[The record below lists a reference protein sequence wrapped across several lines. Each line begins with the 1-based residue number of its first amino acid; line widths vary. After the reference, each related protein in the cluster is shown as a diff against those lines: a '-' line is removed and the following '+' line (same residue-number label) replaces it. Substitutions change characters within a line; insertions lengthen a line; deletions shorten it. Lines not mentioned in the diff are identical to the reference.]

1 MSRHPSQQDAPTQG
15 GILSEDAAG
24 RETRRILWVILG
36 LNWGVAAAKLI
47 YGVMTGSVSMQAD
60 GIHSSFDGMSNVIGL
75 IGLWVAAHPPDE
87 RYPYGHKKY
96 ETFAAAGIGLLLF
109 GTCLYILRNS
119 YLHWREGI
127 VPEVTALSFGIML
140 GTMAVNWWVMTWER
154 RRGQA
159 LQSEILVAD
168 SLHTASDILSSFSV
182 LIGLTAVAAGYP
194 LLDPIA
200 GVVIAGFIGHT
211 GVLVLKEASQSLSDR
226 ARLDAEAIRQVALT
240 VAGVRCCNDIRTRGL
255 ARHVFMDLCIHVDPT
270 MTIAKSHDVAHDVED
285 QLKEAF
291 PGVAEVVVHVAP
303 EDHG

>member
-1 MSRHPSQQDAPTQG
+1 MSRRETKTERENVSN
-15 GILSEDAAG
+15 DAAG
-24 RETRRILWVILG
+24 RETSLILWVILG

-47 YGVMTGSVSMQAD
+47 YGWMTGSVSMQAD

-75 IGLWVAAHPPDE
+75 IGLWVAAHPPNAGH
-87 RYPYGHKKY
+87 PYGHKKY
-96 ETFAAAGIGLLLF
+96 ETFAAAAIGVLLF

-119 YLHWREGI
+119 YLHWRESV
-127 VPEVTALSFGIML
+127 VPEVTGLSFAIML
-140 GTMAVNWWVMTWER
+140 GTMAVNWGVMTWER
-154 RRGQA
+154 RRGKA

-168 SLHTASDILSSFSV
+168 SLHTASDILSSLAV
-182 LIGLTAVAAGYP
+182 LIGLAAVAAGYP

-226 ARLDAEAIRQVALT
+226 ARLDAEAIRRVALT
-240 VAGVRCCNDIRTRGL
+240 VDGVRCCDGIRTRGM

-270 MTIAKSHDVAHDVED
+270 MTIAHAHTVAHKVED
-285 QLKEAF
+285 QLKQTF
-291 PGVAEVVVHVAP
+291 PGVAEVVVHVEP